1 MTDFPLKIIKY
12 KLHIVNIGIP
22 FHPSSHVRSV
32 ISLQQQKEEG
42 LKEGRVQFGS
52 IGTGQ
57 SRFGG

>member
-22 FHPSSHVRSV
+22 FERGR
-32 ISLQQQKEEG
+32 E
-42 LKEGRVQFGS
+42 EGRVQFES